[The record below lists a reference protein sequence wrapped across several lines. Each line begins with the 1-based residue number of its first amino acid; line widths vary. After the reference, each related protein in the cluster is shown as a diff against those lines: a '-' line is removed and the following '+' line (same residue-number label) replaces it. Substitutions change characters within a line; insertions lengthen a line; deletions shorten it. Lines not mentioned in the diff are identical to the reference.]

1 MEKRAL
7 KYLCLLAVGFTLT
20 ACQMDVSIQQATV
33 ALPSSPISQKAQLN
47 EFVSGSS
54 QLQVTSGNY
63 RVDSSFGSYTSKIE
77 ETTQDGYKVF
87 ISAQGNI
94 ISN

>member
-1 MEKRAL
+1 MEIRAL
-7 KYLCLLAVGFTLT
+7 KYLYILVGFALT
-20 ACQMDVSIQQATV
+20 ACQMDASIQQATV
-33 ALPSSPISQKAQLN
+33 AQPTSPFSQKAQLN
-47 EFVSGSS
+47 EFVSGSG

-77 ETTQDGYKVF
+77 EKTQDGYTVY

-94 ISN
+94 LSN

>member
-1 MEKRAL
+1 METRAL
-7 KYLCLLAVGFTLT
+7 KYLCTLAIGFILT
-20 ACQMDVSIQQATV
+20 GCQMDASIQQATV
-33 ALPSSPISQKAQLN
+33 VLPSSPHSQKAQLN
-47 EFVSGSS
+47 EFVSGSG

-77 ETTQDGYKVF
+77 ETTQGGYKVF